1 VDKPRARAHPI
12 RESDGFQ
19 LKEDAKVSRV
29 QKAVITAAGR
39 GTRMYPATTTI
50 QKEMLPIMDRDG
62 ICKPAIQIIIE
73 EALESGIEEV
83 CLVVNPNNRAQIE
96 QHFAPLSPE
105 ELKLFKGKDWALLQ
119 SARIQQIAARLT
131 FVVQESPE
139 GYGHAVWCA
148 RDFVGDE
155 PFLLMLGDHIYTTG
169 EDKRCARQ
177 VIEIYEQY
185 GNTVSAVQQTPTELL
200 HLFGTVCGKRI
211 SERPPTYEVS
221 AIYEKPTPEYAE
233 QHLQQQGLLH
243 GMYLCF
249 FGMHIM
255 SPAVFDCLQYAIDNN
270 LREKGEFQ
278 FTSAQERLRASGERY
293 LAAET
298 IGDRHDIGI
307 PFGYA
312 QTQAALALNSVYKE
326 QMLAALVTT
335 LAVPR
340 KAIPEPFRE

>member
-1 VDKPRARAHPI
+1 MSEKTNRI
-12 RESDGFQ
+12 R
-19 LKEDAKVSRV
+19 
-29 QKAVITAAGR
+29 KAVITAAGR

-73 EALESGIEEV
+73 EALDSGIEEV
-83 CLVVNPNNRAQIE
+83 CLVVNPHNRHQIE

-119 SARIQQIAARLT
+119 SARIQQIASRLT
-131 FVVQESPE
+131 FVVQEAPE

-148 RDFVGDE
+148 RDFVGGE
-155 PFLLMLGDHIYTTG
+155 PALVMLGDHIYTTG
-169 EDKRCARQ
+169 ESRRCARQ
-177 VIEIYEQY
+177 IMDVFEQY
-185 GNTVSAVQQTPTELL
+185 GASVSAVQQTPTELL

-211 SERPPTYEVS
+211 ADQPPTYDVEQ
-221 AIYEKPTPEYAE
+221 IYEKPTAEYAE
-233 QHLQQQGLLH
+233 KHLRQAGLLH

-249 FGMHIM
+249 FGMHILT
-255 SPAVFDCLQYAIDNN
+255 PGIFDRLQHNIDHD

-278 FTSAQERLRASGERY
+278 FTSAQEQLRASGERY
-293 LAAET
+293 MAFEA

-312 QTQAALALNSVYKE
+312 QTQAALALNSVFKE
-326 QMLAALVTT
+326 QMLASLVRN
-335 LAVPR
+335 LAVPQ
-340 KAIPEPFRE
+340 KAIPEPFRDDR